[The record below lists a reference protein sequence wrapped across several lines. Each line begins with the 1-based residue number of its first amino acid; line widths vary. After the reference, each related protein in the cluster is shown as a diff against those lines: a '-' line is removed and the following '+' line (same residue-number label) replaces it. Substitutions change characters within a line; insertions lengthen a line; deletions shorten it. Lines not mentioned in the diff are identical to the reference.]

1 MIKKILLVLFGGGI
15 GSVCRYLIAEAFTR
29 FDSLLFPIAT
39 FIANMLGCLIIG
51 FLAGKARLS
60 QKLSLFFVTG
70 FCGGFTTFSD
80 FSKESFFL
88 INDHHI
94 YLGFGY
100 IIISCLLGVSL
111 VWIGF
116 LWSRYFSQ
124 KNENKLK
131 I

>member
-1 MIKKILLVLFGGGI
+1 MMKRILLVLFGGGI

-29 FDSLLFPIAT
+29 FDFLLFPIAT
-39 FIANMLGCLIIG
+39 FTANMLGCLIIG

-60 QKLSLFFVTG
+60 QKLSLFLVTG

-88 INDHHI
+88 IGENHI

-100 IIISCLLGVSL
+100 ILISCLLGVSL
-111 VWIGF
+111 VFAGF
-116 LWSRYFSQ
+116 LWAGRISR
-124 KNENKLK
+124 NTK
-131 I
+131 IS